1 MKRTLG
7 YTAMVIWLL
16 LMLPLQV
23 QAQSSS
29 ESNGEGSEEER
40 LKSYVEKNTLD
51 LVEQLEAMQPGYE
64 QDQEAFYRNM
74 DKALEDFVAFR
85 RIAARVMGR
94 YARDAS
100 PEQRDE
106 FVRQF
111 KRSLYDAYGGAMVET
126 GDFSLEVLDAEINP
140 RNDQRATV
148 NLRVTTEG
156 GNRYGVAYSMY
167 LSPESDWQVENIIVE
182 GVNIGLAFRDRFVHE
197 METRGDL
204 AEVIQNWSVGV
215 ADLNGLEESVEQG
228 DGGN

>member
-16 LMLPLQV
+16 LMMPLQV
-23 QAQSSS
+23 QAQSSG
-29 ESNGEGSEEER
+29 ESSEEER
-40 LKSYVEKNTLD
+40 LKAYVEKNTLD

-64 QDQEAFYRNM
+64 QDREAFYRNM

-94 YARDAS
+94 YAREAS

-126 GDFSLEVLDAEINP
+126 GDFSLEVLDAQINP

-148 NLRVTTEG
+148 NLRVITEG

-215 ADLNGLEESVEQG
+215 ADLNGLEESVNQG
-228 DGGN
+228 AGDN